1 MMFYKRKMSAK
12 ISKIY
17 LSAWIVSHCFHC
29 QVSNQLSLDEPP
41 PLNAVLASK
50 QLYGF
55 SADNLESLDKHRI
68 LNCFQSCLAK
78 KSNIPN
84 N

>member
-1 MMFYKRKMSAK
+1 MFYKRKMSAK

-17 LSAWIVSHCFHC
+17 LSAWIVLHCFYC

-50 QLYGF
+50 QLDRF
-55 SADNLESLDKHRI
+55 SADNL
-68 LNCFQSCLAK
+68 
-78 KSNIPN
+78 
-84 N
+84 